1 MQIILLHD
9 VEKVGRRGETVSVAD
24 GYARNYLFPE
34 GMAVRADTAKK
45 KELEMRLKSFE
56 ARDDR
61 DRESA
66 ETQATSMRAI
76 SLKLQAAASDEGRLF
91 GSITPQI
98 IVGELAGLGH
108 EIDPKQVLLDEPIRQ
123 LGEYTVPVRLHRD
136 VVAEVGLTVEASG

>member
-9 VEKVGRRGETVSVAD
+9 VEKVGRRGETVNVAD

-45 KELEMRLKSFE
+45 KELEMRLKAYE
-56 ARDDR
+56 VRDER

-66 ETQATSMRAI
+66 ETQASSLNAVA
-76 SLKLQAAASDEGRLF
+76 LKLQAAASDEGRLF

-98 IVGELAGLGH
+98 IATELAGLGH
-108 EIDPKQVLLDEPIRQ
+108 EIDPKQILLDEPIRAV
-123 LGEYTVPVRLHRD
+123 GDYTVPVRLHRD
-136 VVAEVGLTVEASG
+136 VVAEVQIAVEPSA

>member
-9 VEKVGRRGETVSVAD
+9 VDKVGRRGQTVNVAD

-45 KELEMRLKSFE
+45 KELEMRLKAFE

-66 ETQATSMRAI
+66 EVQATSMRAI
-76 SLKLQAAASDEGRLF
+76 SLKLQAAASDEGKLF

-98 IVGELAGLGH
+98 IAAELGGKGH
-108 EIDPKQVLLDEPIRQ
+108 EVDAKQILLDEPIRQ
-123 LGEYTVPVRLHRD
+123 VGEYTIPVRLHRH
-136 VVAEVGLTVEASG
+136 VVAEVALAVEASA